1 MIYNIMQLR
10 EIALGLINA
19 MILEG
24 PNNEEELHILQV
36 LLDPQEDDSLA
47 DAVAAANRRISDAYR
62 D

>member
-47 DAVAAANRRISDAYR
+47 DAVTAANRRISDAYR